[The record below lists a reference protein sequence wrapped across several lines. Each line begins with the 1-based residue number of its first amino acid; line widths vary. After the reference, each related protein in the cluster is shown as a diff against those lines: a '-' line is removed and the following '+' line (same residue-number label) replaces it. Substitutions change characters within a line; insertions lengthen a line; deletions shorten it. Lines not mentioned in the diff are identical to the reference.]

1 MELET
6 NYIIQKL
13 GWLGGILLQLPVI
26 FLGAFFNTFTVFIF
40 IFSFIIAAHNISG
53 TWLVKGMG
61 EENYTNMLRE
71 ELAKVKKFRN
81 IILDEITPFLIF
93 CIPNIIMWYFFFSI
107 IPFSFNIFL
116 ENSDPAYIF
125 MISFAI
131 FFFGLMS
138 TIRNVIYLIRLRKQ
152 QQKIIEG
159 KKTDH

>member
-81 IILDEITPFLIF
+81 II
-93 CIPNIIMWYFFFSI
+93 MWYFFFSI

-116 ENSDPAYIF
+116 ENSGPAYIF